1 MNAGGWWGRAA
12 AFVRRHTLW
21 AGLVGVLIP
30 LLVLLVLQL
39 VQLRQLRTVQTIARR
54 ATLDNYL
61 EAIGT
66 EVQYFYRS
74 AAERALNLPAG
85 WFMQQ
90 RLDLVASQWTQKPI
104 KGAARMFVMDFTQFS
119 TGELRVLD
127 PQGQRLI
134 AVPAD
139 EETMAIISATM
150 PWQVSRMRR
159 HPVEGGI
166 LTVEERNPDYRIVLN
181 PITSDDHQVAAVAGF
196 VLDGRFFREKL
207 LPAVIQKSLPEYF
220 PGESGKDL
228 EVLVKDGQ
236 GRTIFGVDHPAQPGE
251 VVTSRLPFVFTD
263 WTLILHSHRSTP
275 EHFASVNFAINA
287 SLLLLLGGA
296 LVVSLGLALRAAD
309 RMMRLSTMKTDFVS
323 NVSHELRTPLASIRV
338 FAELLRLGR
347 VQEPGKVR
355 EYGEFIERESR
366 RLSRLIEN
374 ILDFSRIESGR
385 KTYTFAPT
393 DVLEVVGG
401 VLQSFD
407 VHLRH
412 HGFTV
417 RLEVPEAP
425 LPEVLADADALGQA
439 VHNLLDNAVKFSGDA
454 KSIEVIL
461 ADGGGEVTVAVRDR
475 GVGIP
480 RDEQAKI
487 FDRFHRVSTGLV
499 HEVKGSGL
507 GLSLVQHIVTVHGGR
522 VTVESEPGEGSTFTL
537 HLPSRAAAGRAE
549 GTAGAAAEPR
559 TA

>member
-1 MNAGGWWGRAA
+1 VNEGGWWGRAA

-21 AGLVGVLIP
+21 AGLIGVLVP

-39 VQLRQLRTVQTIARR
+39 VQLKQLRTVQAIARR

-85 WFMQQ
+85 WFMQE

-104 KGAARMFVMDFTQFS
+104 KGAARMFVMDFSKYS

-127 PQGQRLI
+127 PRDQRLI

-159 HPVEGGI
+159 HPVEGGV

-236 GRTIFGVDHPAQPGE
+236 GRTIFGVDHPAEPGE

-263 WTLILHSHRSTP
+263 WTLILHNHRSTP

-296 LVVSLGLALRAAD
+296 LVVSLVLALRAAD
-309 RMMRLSTMKTDFVS
+309 RAMRLSTMKGDFVS

-347 VQEPGKVR
+347 VQTPEKVR

-393 DVLEVVGG
+393 DVREVVEG

-417 RLEVPEAP
+417 RLEWAP
-425 LPEVLADADALGQA
+425 VPEVLADADALGQA

-454 KSIEVIL
+454 KSIEVAL
-461 ADGGGEVTVAVRDR
+461 AAGAGEVTIAVRDR

-522 VTVESEPGEGSTFTL
+522 VTVESEPGQGSTFTL
-537 HLPSRAAAGRAE
+537 HLPSRAPAE
-549 GTAGAAAEPR
+549 KTAGASGSAAEPR
-559 TA
+559 TV

>member
-1 MNAGGWWGRAA
+1 MNDGGWWGRAA

-39 VQLRQLRTVQTIARR
+39 VQLRQLRTVQAIARR

-85 WFMQQ
+85 WFMQE

-127 PQGQRLI
+127 PGTQRLI

-159 HPVEGGI
+159 HPVEGGV
-166 LTVEERNPDYRIVLN
+166 LTVEERNPDYRIILN

-196 VLDGRFFREKL
+196 VVDGSFFREKL

-220 PGESGKDL
+220 PGESAKDL

-236 GRTIFGVDHPAQPGE
+236 GRLVFGTEQAAQPGE
-251 VVTSRLPFVFTD
+251 VVTSRFPFVFTD
-263 WTLILHSHRSTP
+263 WSLILHNHRSTP

-287 SLLLLLGGA
+287 GLLLLLGGA

-347 VQEPGKVR
+347 VQTPDKVR
-355 EYGEFIERESR
+355 EYGEYIERESR

-393 DVLEVVGG
+393 DVSQVVEG

-417 RLEVPEAP
+417 RVVADRP

-439 VHNLLDNAVKFSGDA
+439 VHNLLDNAVKFSGEA
-454 KSIEVIL
+454 HEIEVTL
-461 ADGGGEVTVAVRDR
+461 TGGVGEVTIAVRDH

-522 VTVESEPGEGSTFTL
+522 VTVESEPGKGSTFTL
-537 HLPSRAAAGRAE
+537 HLPSREPDAPARSAA
-549 GTAGAAAEPR
+549 R

>member
-1 MNAGGWWGRAA
+1 MNDAGWWGRAA

-39 VQLRQLRTVQTIARR
+39 VQLRQLRTVQAIARR

-85 WFMQQ
+85 WFMQE

-127 PQGQRLI
+127 PETQRLI

-159 HPVEGGI
+159 HPVEGGV
-166 LTVEERNPDYRIVLN
+166 LTVEERNPDYRIILN

-196 VLDGRFFREKL
+196 VLDGAFFREKL

-220 PGESGKDL
+220 PGESAKDL

-236 GRTIFGVDHPAQPGE
+236 GRLVFGTEHASQPGE
-251 VVTSRLPFVFTD
+251 VVTSRFPFVFTD
-263 WTLILHSHRSTP
+263 WNLILHNHRSTP

-287 SLLLLLGGA
+287 GLLLLLGGA

-347 VQEPGKVR
+347 VQTPDKVR
-355 EYGEFIERESR
+355 EYGEYIERESR

-393 DVLEVVGG
+393 DIAQVVEG

-417 RLEVPEAP
+417 RVVADRP

-439 VHNLLDNAVKFSGDA
+439 VHNLLDNAVKFSGEA
-454 KSIEVIL
+454 HEIEVTL
-461 ADGGGEVTVAVRDR
+461 TGGTGEVTIAVRDH

-522 VTVESEPGEGSTFTL
+522 VTVESEPGQGSTFTL
-537 HLPSRAAAGRAE
+537 HLPSR
-549 GTAGAAAEPR
+549 EPDAPARSEAR

>member
-1 MNAGGWWGRAA
+1 MSDGSWGGRAA

-39 VQLRQLRTVQTIARR
+39 VQLRQLRTVQAIARR

-85 WFMQQ
+85 WFMQE
-90 RLDLVASQWTQKPI
+90 RLDLVANQWTQKPI

-127 PQGQRLI
+127 AKGQRLI

-166 LTVEERNPDYRIVLN
+166 LTVEERNPDYRIILN

-196 VLDGRFFREKL
+196 VVDGPFFREKL

-220 PGESGKDL
+220 PGESAKDL

-236 GRTIFGVDHPAQPGE
+236 GRLVFGTEHGSQPGE
-251 VVTSRLPFVFTD
+251 VVTSRFPFVFTD
-263 WTLILHSHRSTP
+263 WSLILHNHRSTP

-287 SLLLLLGGA
+287 GLLLLLGGA

-347 VQEPGKVR
+347 VQTPEKVR
-355 EYGEFIERESR
+355 EYGEYIERESR

-393 DVLEVVGG
+393 DVRQVVEG

-417 RLEVPEAP
+417 RLEAPDRP

-439 VHNLLDNAVKFSGDA
+439 VHNLLDNAVKFSGEA
-454 KSIEVIL
+454 RGVEVIL
-461 ADGGGEVTVAVRDR
+461 GGGTGEVTIAVRDR

-522 VTVESEPGEGSTFTL
+522 VTVESEPGRGSTFTL
-537 HLPSRAAAGRAE
+537 HLPSREPDAPARAE
-549 GTAGAAAEPR
+549 AR

>member
-1 MNAGGWWGRAA
+1 MNDGGWWGRAA

-39 VQLRQLRTVQTIARR
+39 VQLRQLRTVQAIARR

-85 WFMQQ
+85 WFMQE

-127 PQGQRLI
+127 PGTQRLI

-166 LTVEERNPDYRIVLN
+166 LTVEERNPDYRIILN

-220 PGESGKDL
+220 PGESVKDL

-236 GRTIFGVDHPAQPGE
+236 GRLVFGTEHAAQPGE
-251 VVTSRLPFVFTD
+251 VVTSRFPFVFTD
-263 WTLILHSHRSTP
+263 WSLILHNHRSTP

-287 SLLLLLGGA
+287 GLLLLLGGA

-347 VQEPGKVR
+347 VQTPDKVR
-355 EYGEFIERESR
+355 EYGEYIERESR

-393 DVLEVVGG
+393 DVAQVVEG

-417 RLEVPEAP
+417 RVVADRP

-439 VHNLLDNAVKFSGDA
+439 VHNLLDNAVKFSGEA
-454 KSIEVIL
+454 HEIQVTL
-461 ADGGGEVTVAVRDR
+461 TGGAGEVTIAVRDH

-522 VTVESEPGEGSTFTL
+522 VTVESEPGQGSTFTL
-537 HLPSRAAAGRAE
+537 HLPSR
-549 GTAGAAAEPR
+549 EPDVPATREAR

>member
-1 MNAGGWWGRAA
+1 MNDGGWWGRAA

-21 AGLVGVLIP
+21 AGLLGVLIP

-39 VQLRQLRTVQTIARR
+39 VQLRQLRTMQAIARR

-85 WFMQQ
+85 WFMQE

-127 PQGQRLI
+127 PREQRLI

-166 LTVEERNPDYRIVLN
+166 LTVEERNPDYRIILN

-220 PGESGKDL
+220 PGESAKDL

-236 GRTIFGVDHPAQPGE
+236 GRLVFGTEHAAQPGE
-251 VVTSRLPFVFTD
+251 AVTSRFPFVFTD
-263 WTLILHSHRSTP
+263 WTLILHNHRSTP

-296 LVVSLGLALRAAD
+296 LVISLGLALRAAD

-347 VQEPGKVR
+347 VQTPEKVR
-355 EYGEFIERESR
+355 EYGEYIERESR

-385 KTYTFAPT
+385 KTYSFAPT
-393 DVLEVVGG
+393 DVRQVVEG

-417 RLEVPEAP
+417 RLVVDRP

-454 KSIEVIL
+454 REIEVTL
-461 ADGGGEVTVAVRDR
+461 AGGAGEVTIAVRDR

-522 VTVESEPGEGSTFTL
+522 VTVESEPGRGSTFTL
-537 HLPSRAAAGRAE
+537 HLPSR
-549 GTAGAAAEPR
+549 EPR
-559 TA
+559 TAGAEARTA

>member
-1 MNAGGWWGRAA
+1 MNDGGWLGRVA

-39 VQLRQLRTVQTIARR
+39 VQLRQLRTVTAIARR

-85 WFMQQ
+85 WFMQE

-127 PQGQRLI
+127 HGTQRLI

-159 HPVEGGI
+159 HPVEGGV
-166 LTVEERNPDYRIVLN
+166 LTVEERNPDYRIILN

-196 VLDGRFFREKL
+196 VVDGRFFREKL
-207 LPAVIQKSLPEYF
+207 LPAVVQKSLPEYF
-220 PGESGKDL
+220 PGESAKDL

-236 GRTIFGVDHPAQPGE
+236 GRLVFGTEHASQPGE
-251 VVTSRLPFVFTD
+251 VVTSRFPFVFTD
-263 WTLILHSHRSTP
+263 WSLILHNHRSTP

-296 LVVSLGLALRAAD
+296 LVVSLGLALRSAD
-309 RMMRLSTMKTDFVS
+309 RMMRLYMMKTDFVS

-347 VQEPGKVR
+347 VQTPEKVR
-355 EYGEFIERESR
+355 EYGEYIERESR

-385 KTYTFAPT
+385 KTYSFAPT
-393 DVLEVVGG
+393 DVRQVVEG

-417 RLEVPEAP
+417 RLEVPDRP

-439 VHNLLDNAVKFSGDA
+439 VHNLLDNAVKFSGEA
-454 KSIEVIL
+454 RGIEVIL
-461 ADGGGEVTVAVRDR
+461 AGGAGEVTIAVRDR

-480 RDEQAKI
+480 GDEQAKI

-522 VTVESEPGEGSTFTL
+522 VTVESEPGRGSTFTL
-537 HLPSRAAAGRAE
+537 HLPSRAPDAPARAE
-549 GTAGAAAEPR
+549 AR